1 MKIRT
6 DKMNEEY
13 KEQQE
18 LRKLAYE
25 EAVKGKSDEEIL
37 AVNYFFNT
45 QKKKG
50 CLSKKKIPM
59 VTDEQFDELVSKRAG
74 EITSQGVL
82 AALGLSTPPA
92 WIIDPLKVCTP
103 EFDDAEYVKMG
114 ADDKART
121 SRITTTFLL
130 YSTDTMYIY
139 SRTVSL
145 TDRYS
150 NELSVSI
157 MYKDIASVAMNSV
170 TTEVRH
176 DVIDAKKKAKEVP
189 VWIPGTTNNVIF
201 TVAGKSYEVN
211 VGGAKAV
218 MTAAIAQLRAK
229 IAESK
234 H

>member
-1 MKIRT
+1 MT
-6 DKMNEEY
+6 EEL
-13 KEQQE
+13 KEEQE
-18 LRKLAYE
+18 RRQLAYE
-25 EAVKGKSDEEIL
+25 DAIKGKTDEEVL
-37 AVNYFFNT
+37 AINYFFNT

-50 CLSKKKIPM
+50 CLTKKKVPL
-59 VTDEQFDELVSKRAG
+59 VTDEQFDELVSKRAA

-82 AALGLSTPPA
+82 AALGLNTPPG

-103 EFDDAEYVKMG
+103 EFDGAEYVRMG

-130 YSTDTMYIY
+130 YATDMLYIY

-145 TDRYS
+145 TDRYA
-150 NELSVSI
+150 NELSASI
-157 MYKDIASVAMNSV
+157 MYKDITSVALNSL

-176 DVIDAKKKAKEVP
+176 DVIEPGRKAKEIP
-189 VWIPGTTNNVIF
+189 VWIPGTTNKVIF
-201 TVAGKSYEVN
+201 TVSGTTYEVN

-218 MTAAIAQLRAK
+218 MTAAVANLRAK

-234 H
+234 K